1 VLQGTDRRAAM
12 VNTGAR
18 SLDGG
23 AMDKQPTR
31 HSQELRLIAADTVIA
46 VALVTALYLA
56 FDGLALLLAQ

>member
-1 VLQGTDRRAAM
+1 
-12 VNTGAR
+12 
-18 SLDGG
+18 
-23 AMDKQPTR
+23 MDKQPTR